1 MDWPRS
7 HTTKLLVMW
16 GGVISD
22 QPERRG
28 SRPTSPGRRAGDR
41 ADLFNMRPSA
51 PMDHVGEAQLMTI
64 TATYWRSSPRSND
77 GQTILERTLATSA
90 LRMTCT
96 FGRDG
101 RIRTGGLLLPK
112 QAR

>member
-28 SRPTSPGRRAGDR
+28 SRPTSPGRTDDR

-51 PMDHVGEAQLMTI
+51 PMDHVGEAQLMTV